1 MTSSSRNVRVLAGA
15 VLLTILAV
23 VTIAVV
29 GRGRLLST
37 LDDAALGGGDTRIP
51 PDSAPEA
58 RALLDECGDRAGREK
73 IDCYQAGLTLELGK
87 VGVRPTMTTLDHL
100 ALLDGDI
107 SRDAHVYAHHVGIE
121 AYRMSPDVTETF
133 SSCTESFSSGCYHGV
148 IQAYFEDRG
157 SADAETVGTL
167 CDPYR
172 DDEQGRWILFQ
183 CIHGMGHGLTMFF
196 GHHLPRALEA
206 CDLLSDNWDRQ
217 SCYGGAFMENVM
229 AATMPHHPAM
239 MLASARDGED
249 APSDGG
255 DEAAGHGSGEDR
267 GLAGEKPWKAV
278 DPADPLYPCSVMD
291 DQYQHQCYLM
301 QTSVILWLNGNDLVA
316 ASRSC
321 DVAPPKMRST
331 CHQSLGRD
339 ITARTK
345 DPKEAERHCRAG
357 SEPYRGWCYVGVVK
371 AFVDWTS
378 DAESGLTFCRVVDDP
393 GHKSM
398 CYRGLGEEIATL
410 VADDET
416 RAALCAE
423 AEEEYVA
430 SCRGGARLPA

>member
-1 MTSSSRNVRVLAGA
+1 MMTFLARNARLLAGA
-15 VLLTILAV
+15 LLLAV
-23 VTIAVV
+23 LAAVTISVV
-29 GRGRLLST
+29 GRGS
-37 LDDAALGGGDTRIP
+37 GDSGIP
-51 PDSAPEA
+51 ADSAPEA
-58 RALLDECGDRAGREK
+58 RALLAECGDLAGQEK
-73 IDCYQAGLTLELGK
+73 IDCYQSGLTVELQR
-87 VGVRPTMTTLDHL
+87 VGVRPTMTMLDDL
-100 ALLDGDI
+100 ALLDGDV

-148 IQAYFEDRG
+148 IQAYFNDRG
-157 SADAETVGTL
+157 SADAETVEAL
-167 CDPYR
+167 CEPYR

-206 CDLLSDNWDRQ
+206 CDLLGDNWDRQ

-229 AATMPHHPAM
+229 AATMPHHPAT
-239 MLASARDGED
+239 MLASARDEED
-249 APSDGG
+249 ASSDSVNT
-255 DEAAGHGSGEDR
+255 AAGHGHGEGR
-267 GLAGEKPWKAV
+267 LAGEKPWKAV
-278 DPADPLYPCSVMD
+278 DPADPLYPCSVMAER
-291 DQYQHQCYLM
+291 YQHQCYLM
-301 QTSVILWLNGNDLVA
+301 QTSVMLWLNGNDLVA

-321 DVAPPKMRST
+321 DVAPPRMRST

-345 DPKEAERHCRAG
+345 DPKEAERDCRAG

-371 AFVDWTS
+371 GFVDWTS

-393 GHKSM
+393 GHKAM

-416 RAALCAE
+416 RANLCAE
-423 AEEEYVA
+423 AEEEYVE
-430 SCRGGARLPA
+430 SCRRGARLPA

>member
-1 MTSSSRNVRVLAGA
+1 MTSSSRNVRILAGA
-15 VLLTILAV
+15 VFLTVLAV

-51 PDSAPEA
+51 ADSAPEA
-58 RALLDECGDRAGREK
+58 RALLAECGDREGQEK

-148 IQAYFEDRG
+148 IQAHFEDRG
-157 SADAETVGTL
+157 SADAETVGAL

-217 SCYGGAFMENVM
+217 SCYGGAFMENGM

-249 APSDGG
+249 APSDRG
-255 DEAAGHGSGEDR
+255 DEAAADGHGEDR
-267 GLAGEKPWKAV
+267 GLAG
-278 DPADPLYPCSVMD
+278 
-291 DQYQHQCYLM
+291 
-301 QTSVILWLNGNDLVA
+301 
-316 ASRSC
+316 
-321 DVAPPKMRST
+321 
-331 CHQSLGRD
+331 
-339 ITARTK
+339 
-345 DPKEAERHCRAG
+345 
-357 SEPYRGWCYVGVVK
+357 
-371 AFVDWTS
+371 
-378 DAESGLTFCRVVDDP
+378 
-393 GHKSM
+393 
-398 CYRGLGEEIATL
+398 
-410 VADDET
+410 
-416 RAALCAE
+416 
-423 AEEEYVA
+423 
-430 SCRGGARLPA
+430 

>member
-1 MTSSSRNVRVLAGA
+1 MTFHARNVRILAGA
-15 VLLTILAV
+15 FLVAGLAA
-23 VTIAVV
+23 VTISVV
-29 GRGRLLST
+29 GRGLLSPT
-37 LDDAALGGGDTRIP
+37 IDDAARGTGGSGIP
-51 PDSAPEA
+51 ADSAPEA
-58 RALLDECGDRAGREK
+58 RALFAECRGLAGQEK
-73 IDCYQAGLTLELGK
+73 IDCYQSGLTVELER
-87 VGVRPTMTTLDHL
+87 VGVRPTMKTLDYL
-100 ALLDGDI
+100 ALLDRDI

-148 IQAYFEDRG
+148 IQAYFNDRG
-157 SADAETVGTL
+157 SADAETVEAL
-167 CDPYR
+167 CEPYK

-206 CDLLSDNWDRQ
+206 CDLLGDNWDRQ

-239 MLASARDGED
+239 MLASAREED
-249 APSDGG
+249 APSDSGNT
-255 DEAAGHGSGEDR
+255 AAGHGHGEDR

-278 DPADPLYPCSVMD
+278 DPTDPLYPCSVMAER
-291 DQYQHQCYLM
+291 YQHQCYLM
-301 QTSVILWLNGNDLVA
+301 QTSVMLWLNGNDLAA

-321 DVAPPKMRST
+321 DVAPPRMRST

-345 DPKEAERHCRAG
+345 DPNEAERRCRAG

-371 AFVDWTS
+371 GFVDWTS

-393 GHKSM
+393 GHKAM

-416 RAALCAE
+416 RASLCAE
-423 AEEEYVA
+423 AEEGYVE
-430 SCRGGARLPA
+430 SCRRGARLPA